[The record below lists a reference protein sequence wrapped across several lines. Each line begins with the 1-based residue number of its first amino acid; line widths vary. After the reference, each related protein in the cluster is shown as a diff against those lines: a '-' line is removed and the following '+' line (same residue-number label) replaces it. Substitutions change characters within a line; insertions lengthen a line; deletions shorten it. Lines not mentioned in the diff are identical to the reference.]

1 MTAFI
6 IRRVLQAALVIL
18 GVSLITFLLLQV
30 SGDPASLL
38 LPLEA
43 SPADLERLR
52 STLGLNA
59 PLHVQYLRFLS
70 ALVQGDLGTSI
81 TYRDPALELV
91 LDRLPAT
98 LLLGLSALALAV
110 IVALPLGII
119 AALNPNTWLDRLGMS
134 LALFGQSVPIYWMG
148 IMLILLF
155 SVQLGW
161 LPTGGRGGFENL
173 ILPVVTLSLYSMART
188 ARMVRSSLLDVLS
201 EDYVRTARAK
211 GLLSHVIVLKHAL
224 RNASLPILT
233 VIGLDLGNLLGGA
246 VITETIF
253 AWPGIGRLAVQAIY
267 ARDYPVVQATVIL
280 GALIYVFVNLIVDV
294 FYAWLDPR
302 VRYDS

>member
-211 GLLSHVIVLKHAL
+211 GLLGHVIVLKHAL